1 MVRDGYLTI
10 EQPIARLMVRVLLI
24 EDNLAEARFL
34 EEVFKGVGRCQFQ
47 LTHAQRLGEAMAQ
60 LQRHPFDIALLDLTL
75 PDSTGLES
83 LDALIKAA
91 PSLPIVVLTNTND
104 DDLAVEAVRH
114 GAQDYLTKRLMN
126 GELLVRSLRYAIER
140 KQAEEALRE
149 ANEEL
154 EARVKERTA
163 ELETA
168 NLQLRHEIQQRQRI
182 QERLTL
188 AQDAAKMSTFEW
200 PIHPQGGDLTGLE
213 NKLPRLET
221 YPETPSPHNDWLWT
235 VHPDDLARLQQ
246 ELRQAV
252 EVGRGLNTEFRILD
266 GDSARWLAIKSSLFC
281 DDQGNPDRLLGIQM
295 DITDKKQMEEQF
307 FRAQRLE
314 SLGTLASG
322 IAHDLNNI
330 LTPILLVVQLLPLK
344 LPDADA
350 SVQAK
355 LDILENSAQR
365 GAALVKQILSFARGV
380 EGKRFHLQVHHL
392 LRDVYNLVR
401 QTLPRSIEIST
412 SLPDNLWTVW
422 GDATQLHQVFMNL
435 CVNARDAMIEGGVL
449 SIQGENLTVDAVCS
463 TMYSKVSP
471 GNYVLV
477 TVADTG
483 TGMTPEVM
491 NRIFDPFFT
500 TKPLGQGTGLG
511 LSAVLGIVE
520 SHGGVIDVQSTPGQG
535 SQFQV
540 FLPAVLSPHTTPD
553 EPLELLGGHQ
563 ELVLIVD
570 DEPAICE
577 IMKTTLET
585 YNYRVLVAHD
595 GLAAIALL
603 AEHKEDIHTVL
614 MDMMMPTMD
623 GLTAIPL
630 LKRLSPNLKAYA
642 TSGLGST
649 DAAARA
655 EQLGFQGFLA
665 KPFTTRE
672 LLELLRRPSSQ
683 SQDVAL

>member
-1 MVRDGYLTI
+1 MVGNGYPTI
-10 EQPIARLMVRVLLI
+10 QQPVARSVVQVLLI
-24 EDNLAEARFL
+24 EDNIAEARFL
-34 EEVFKGVGRCQFQ
+34 QEVFKGVGRSQFQ
-47 LTHAQRLGEAMAQ
+47 LTHAQRLGEAIAHIKRQ
-60 LQRHPFDIALLDLTL
+60 PFDIALLDLTL
-75 PDSTGLES
+75 PDSSGLES
-83 LDALIKAA
+83 LDMLIKAS

-104 DDLAVEAVRH
+104 DELAVEAVRH
-114 GAQDYLTKRLMN
+114 GAQDYLTKRSMN
-126 GELLVRSLRYAIER
+126 KDLLVRALRYAIER
-140 KQAEEALRE
+140 KQAEEALRD
-149 ANEEL
+149 ANEVL
-154 EARVKERTA
+154 EERVRERTA
-163 ELETA
+163 ELEAA
-168 NLQLRHEIQQRQRI
+168 NHKLRHEVEQRQHI

-188 AQDAAKMSTFEW
+188 AQEAAQINTFEW
-200 PIHPQGGDLTGLE
+200 HIPSDQVNWSATGNPQHPPTKG
-213 NKLPRLET
+213 
-221 YPETPSPHNDWLWT
+221 PEFGVGQWTWT
-235 VHPDDLARLQQ
+235 VHPDDLEQVQQ
-246 ELRQAV
+246 ELWQTIQDRH
-252 EVGRGLNTEFRILD
+252 GFNTEFRILD
-266 GDSARWLAIKSSLFC
+266 GNEVRWLAIKSSLFC
-281 DDQGNPDRLLGIQM
+281 DGQGNPERLLGIQM

-344 LPDADA
+344 LPDVDP
-350 SVQAK
+350 SIQTK
-355 LDILENSAQR
+355 LDILERSAQR
-365 GAALVKQILSFARGV
+365 GADLVKQILSFARGV

-392 LRDVYNLVR
+392 MREVNNLVR
-401 QTLPRSIEIST
+401 QTLPRSIEVSASVPD
-412 SLPDNLWTVW
+412 SLWSVV

-435 CVNARDAMIEGGVL
+435 CVNARDAMPEGGTL
-449 SIQGENLTVDAVCS
+449 TIEGENLTVDEVCS

-471 GNYVLV
+471 GQYVV
-477 TVADTG
+477 ITVSDTG

-500 TKPLGQGTGLG
+500 TKALGQGTGLG

-520 SHGGVIDVQSTPGQG
+520 SHGGIIDVQSTVGEG

-540 FLPAVLSPHTTPD
+540 FLPAVLSPNDPPEET
-553 EPLELLGGHQ
+553 LELLRGHN
-563 ELVLIVD
+563 ELVLVVD

-585 YNYRVLVAHD
+585 YGYRVLVAQD

-603 AEHKEDIHTVL
+603 AEHKDQIHAVL

-630 LKRLSPNLKAYA
+630 LKRLNPNLRAFA

-649 DAAARA
+649 DATAKADK
-655 EQLGFQGFLA
+655 LGFQGFLA

-672 LLELLRRPSSQ
+672 LLELLR
-683 SQDVAL
+683 

>member
-1 MVRDGYLTI
+1 LVGNGYPTI
-10 EQPIARLMVRVLLI
+10 QQPVARSVMRVLLI
-24 EDNLAEARFL
+24 EDNIAEARFL
-34 EEVFKGVGRCQFQ
+34 QETFKGVGRSQFQ
-47 LTHAQRLGEAMAQ
+47 LTHAQRLGEAIAHIERQ
-60 LQRHPFDIALLDLTL
+60 SFDIALLDLTL
-75 PDSTGLES
+75 PDSSGLES
-83 LDALIKAA
+83 LDVLIKAA

-104 DDLAVEAVRH
+104 EDLAVEAVRH
-114 GAQDYLTKRLMN
+114 GAQDYLTKRSMN
-126 GELLVRSLRYAIER
+126 KDLLVRALRYAIER
-140 KQAEEALRE
+140 KQAEEALRD
-149 ANEEL
+149 ANEVL
-154 EARVKERTA
+154 EERVKERTA

-168 NLQLRHEIQQRQRI
+168 NQQLRHEVEQRQHI

-188 AQDAAKMSTFEW
+188 AQEAAQIDTFEW
-200 PIHPQGGDLTGLE
+200 HIPSDHVQWSATGEDQGQPITGGEFDAEQWT
-213 NKLPRLET
+213 
-221 YPETPSPHNDWLWT
+221 WT
-235 VHPDDLARLQQ
+235 VHPDDLEQVQQ
-246 ELRQAV
+246 DLWRTIQDRH
-252 EVGRGLNTEFRILD
+252 GFNTEFRILE
-266 GDSARWLAIKSSLFC
+266 GNEVRWLAIKSSLFC
-281 DDQGNPDRLLGIQM
+281 DDQGNPERLLGIQM

-355 LDILENSAQR
+355 LDILEHSAQR
-365 GAALVKQILSFARGV
+365 GADLVKQILSFARGV

-392 LRDVYNLVR
+392 MREINNLVR
-401 QTLPRSIEIST
+401 QTLPRSIEISASVPD
-412 SLPDNLWTVW
+412 SLWSVW

-435 CVNARDAMIEGGVL
+435 CVNARDAMPEGGTL
-449 SIQGENLTVDAVCS
+449 TIQGENLTVDEVCS
-463 TMYSKVSP
+463 TMYSKVAP
-471 GNYVLV
+471 GNYVV
-477 TVADTG
+477 ITVSDTG

-500 TKPLGQGTGLG
+500 TKALGQGTGLG

-520 SHGGVIDVQSTPGQG
+520 SHGGIIDVQSIVGEG

-540 FLPAVLSPHTTPD
+540 FLPAVLSPNEPAE
-553 EPLELLGGHQ
+553 EPLELLRGHN
-563 ELVLIVD
+563 ELVLVVD

-585 YNYRVLVAHD
+585 YHYRVLVAHD

-603 AEHKEDIHTVL
+603 AEHKDEIHTVL

-630 LKRLSPNLKAYA
+630 LKRLNPNLKAFA
-642 TSGLGST
+642 TSGLSST
-649 DAAARA
+649 DAANRA
-655 EQLGFQGFLA
+655 EKLGFQGFLA
-665 KPFTTRE
+665 KPFSTRE
-672 LLELLRRPSSQ
+672 LLELLRQSPPSY
-683 SQDVAL
+683 VET